1 LYKVYGKYSDGTEY
15 SDEFN
20 TVSIIIY
27 LLGGG
32 IWIEVMVIVFN
43 TTFHNISVLP
53 WRSALLV
60 EETGIPGEN
69 RQPATNRRQT
79 LSHNVVLSTPRLLI
93 EDI

>member
-1 LYKVYGKYSDGTEY
+1 MRLW
-15 SDEFN
+15 
-20 TVSIIIY
+20 
-27 LLGGG
+27 LLCLMLLST
-32 IWIEVMVIVFN
+32 IFL
-43 TTFHNISVLP
+43 LP